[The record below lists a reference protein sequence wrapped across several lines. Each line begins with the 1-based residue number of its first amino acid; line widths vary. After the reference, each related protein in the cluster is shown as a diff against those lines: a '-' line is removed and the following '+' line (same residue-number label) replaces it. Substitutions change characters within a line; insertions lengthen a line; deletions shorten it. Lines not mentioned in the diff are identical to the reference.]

1 MRPFRARA
9 LVATLVLLAAGCQD
23 YNFNPV
29 GHCLIQPG
37 AQSFTLSDISTAD
50 VLFVVDDS
58 GSMGGEQ
65 QRLADAFGVFV
76 SNLTTTNVARA
87 AAGRPPFDFHIA
99 VTTTSVFWNFS
110 PRTPDVTPTQICQ
123 SSCPGA
129 AGQLV
134 CCNGGTTPTKQPRRC
149 TDASQCAGVAG
160 GTTCSQHCTGLQ
172 GEGYCCAGA
181 NTTAPLVD
189 VVPCARAGVECGKLE
204 THYNF
209 AGGCATG
216 TSDRG
221 VAENGWPYP
230 DGDFV
235 GIASDTTTSAN
246 PRVIHYDKRLYTS
259 SDGPLGVGRN
269 AQGFTRTQ
277 LDGFFTANIK
287 VGTCGSG
294 EEQGLQAGRLALQQ
308 AFAGGQTD
316 PYHYDW
322 AQSLTSTSPPDTTH
336 PPLWNPAERTA
347 GYAASWPNPR
357 SKIVLV
363 FVGDEDD
370 CSSPRDPS
378 GGVVMLAELAG
389 ADACVHDADP
399 SNPVGNK
406 QFQVSQFVDYF
417 TSLNRPLGAAF
428 IVSARSTTG
437 SETSCSGSTCVAD
450 ICCDRQCVWNEAS
463 STQCSGTVASCVCS
477 YDVCGG
483 QAPGTRFIEAA
494 HQLEAKGVGTVI
506 GSVCDDFGPLLNQ
519 IAEIVKPPETLT
531 LPSVPAEGRIAM
543 LRIVEPNGDTRKI
556 CNPPLPPQQP
566 NYTLA
571 AAQNTGADWWFVET
585 SDPGPPWDP
594 SGAATVAVPT
604 KYVYINSV
612 KGSCLLNPGET
623 WSLDYLGVVPTG
635 GCVQMAGDSAAGGSL
650 DCQAKLGGQVTAW
663 SCYTPPGLTTGTC
676 TCSGT

>member
-76 SNLTTTNVARA
+76 SNLTTTNAARA

-110 PRTPDVTPTQICQ
+110 ARTPDVTPTQICQ

-235 GIASDTTTSAN
+235 GIASDTTPSAN

-259 SDGPLGVGRN
+259 ADHRN
-269 AQGFTRTQ
+269 AQGFDVGT
-277 LDGFFTANIK
+277 LNGFFAANIK

-316 PYHYDW
+316 TYHYDW
-322 AQSLTSTSPPDTTH
+322 TQSLTSTSPIDTTH
-336 PPLWNPAERTA
+336 PPMWNPTERTA

-357 SKIVLV
+357 SKVVLV

-370 CSSPRDPS
+370 CSSPKDPS
-378 GGVVMLAELAG
+378 GGVVMLAEPTG

-428 IVSARSTTG
+428 IVSARSTD
-437 SETSCSGSTCVAD
+437 SDKSCSGSNCFAA
-450 ICCDRQCVWNEAS
+450 ICCDQVCTGN
-463 STQCSGTVASCVCS
+463 QNVCS

-531 LPSVPAEGRIAM
+531 LPSVPAEGQIAM

-556 CNPPLPPQQP
+556 CGQPLPSAPG
-566 NYTLA
+566 NYTTVQQ
-571 AAQNTGADWWFVET
+571 AQDTGADWWFVDT
-585 SDPGPPWDP
+585 PDPGPP
-594 SGAATVAVPT
+594 SGFGSTVAVPT
-604 KYVYINSV
+604 KFVYVNSV

-623 WSLDYLGVVPTG
+623 WSLDYLGVVPAG
-635 GCVQMAGDSAAGGSL
+635 GCVKTAGDDAAGGSL

-663 SCYTPPGLTTGTC
+663 SCYRPPGLTTGTC